1 MRTKVWLFLTL
12 ILSTIVILTDSCTK
26 FDTVDPGDGNTVD
39 RREKFVGTWNVSDQP
54 ARLNYVVKI
63 EKHALYEDK
72 VKLNNFADLGGFAV
86 GIVVGNTIVIEKQ
99 ELSNSFKVEG
109 TGSYI
114 SSSKMEFNFL
124 LDDGIDLENRKA
136 VFTR

>member
-1 MRTKVWLFLTL
+1 VKDWLLWMVPVFVLF
-12 ILSTIVILTDSCTK
+12 IGSCTN
-26 FDTVDPGDGNTVD
+26 FSNNDPTPGNGETD

-63 EKHALYEDK
+63 EKHELYENK
-72 VKLNNFADLGGFAV
+72 VKLNNFADLGGFTV
-86 GIVVGNTIVIEKQ
+86 GTVVGNTIVIEKQ
-99 ELSNSFKVEG
+99 DLGNNFKVEG

-114 SSSKMEFNFL
+114 SSTKIEFSFL
-124 LDDGIDLENRKA
+124 LDDGIDLENREA